1 MDVLQRIG
9 DGLANVVANLGTNRD
24 KAAHTQYVDASLSS
38 HDLLTIYRNTWL
50 AGAIVDYPA
59 EDATRKWR
67 SWRAKKDQITA
78 IEKVEKKLRVKKRV
92 QEALVAAR
100 LYGGSAIYI
109 NTGDSQQDQPLQA
122 GSEIR
127 SLVVLTRN
135 HLTPERIIRDI
146 DNEYYG
152 GPEYFTLTTNDK
164 AQQVRI
170 HISRLAIFKGAP
182 IPDDLSL
189 SDANRFWGD
198 SVLQKTIDTVKQTDS
213 TMANIASLVFEAKVD
228 VFKFKGYAEMLAD
241 DANDA
246 AVTRRLSAQAAMKGI
261 NGAVVVD
268 AEDDYQQKN
277 ASFSGLPDVA
287 LKFMEVVSG
296 ASRIP
301 ISRLFGRSV
310 AGLSGSGDGDE
321 RVYYDRI
328 NHEQTDD
335 IQPAIELL
343 DECIIWQALGSRP
356 EDVFYE
362 WRPLRQLTETERA
375 DNFSKTASA
384 ARAIAGSSSGT
395 LIPMDA
401 LSDSLVNEL
410 TEQGVLPGL
419 DQAIEKYGS
428 LAEQEMPTGSEDDDL
443 DETNQPKPLADAAP
457 RTLYVSRKVLNAA
470 EILAHYKR
478 QGLDSLVDAED
489 MHVTITYSRTPV
501 DWMAMGECWGNEPD
515 GTITVRA
522 GGARIMEAFGAENDV
537 AVLTFVSG
545 NLTWRHEDMVRNGA
559 SWDWPE
565 YQPHVSISY
574 SFDGDVEAIEPW
586 QGEIKLGPEIFKEVD
601 DGWKA
606 KVTK

>member
-1 MDVLQRIG
+1 MGVLQKIG

-109 NTGDSQQDQPLQA
+109 NTGDSQQDKPLQA

-135 HLTPERIIRDI
+135 HLTPESIVRDI
-146 DNEYYG
+146 DSEYYG
-152 GPEYFTLTTNDK
+152 GPEYFTLTTNNK

-228 VFKFKGYAEMLAD
+228 VFKFNGYAEMLAD

-261 NGAVVVD
+261 NGAVVID

-296 ASRIP
+296 GSRIP

-343 DECIIWQALGSRP
+343 DECIIWQALDSRP

-375 DNFSKTASA
+375 EIFSKTATA
-384 ARAIAGSSSGT
+384 ARSIAGTNAGA

-428 LAEQEMPTGSEDDDL
+428 LAEQDL
-443 DETNQPKPLADAAP
+443 PPEGDETDPATAP
-457 RTLYVSRKVLNAA
+457 REA
-470 EILAHYKR
+470 E
-478 QGLDSLVDAED
+478 E
-489 MHVTITYSRTPV
+489 VT
-501 DWMAMGECWGNEPD
+501 E
-515 GTITVRA
+515 
-522 GGARIMEAFGAENDV
+522 
-537 AVLTFVSG
+537 
-545 NLTWRHEDMVRNGA
+545 
-559 SWDWPE
+559 
-565 YQPHVSISY
+565 
-574 SFDGDVEAIEPW
+574 
-586 QGEIKLGPEIFKEVD
+586 
-601 DGWKA
+601 
-606 KVTK
+606 